1 MVSYKRDHPSVN
13 AGVHSTRPYN
23 TFVRSNTMQISGTPL
38 SQATSPAV
46 TTVAQPEAARSVAR
60 EGLKY
65 ALVVWLVV
73 RVVLSAWGAL
83 IMVVAPE
90 ESHAHVRR
98 DYPDAVLPN
107 HDLYGYTIGL
117 WNIYD
122 VRHY

>member
-1 MVSYKRDHPSVN
+1 
-13 AGVHSTRPYN
+13 
-23 TFVRSNTMQISGTPL
+23 SGTPL
-38 SQATSPAV
+38 SQSASPAV
-46 TTVAQPEAARSVAR
+46 TAAERPEAVRSVAR

-73 RVVLSAWGAL
+73 RLVLSAWGAL
-83 IMVVAPE
+83 IMAVAAE

-122 VRHY
+122 VRHYITIAEHGYEA